1 MFSSVCKIA
10 DCYERSKPAGSRDHQ
25 QDALHET
32 PVFTRLFGDAEG
44 LGESRFWGMLGCG
57 LMGVLD
63 ARIVALDCGGTVLVG
78 VVRAP
83 VLA

>member
-10 DCYERSKPAGSRDHQ
+10 NCYERSKPAGSRDHQ
-25 QDALHET
+25 PDVLHKT
-32 PVFTRLFGDAEG
+32 PVFTRLFGDTEE

-57 LMGVLD
+57 LMGVLA

-78 VVRAP
+78 VVREL